1 MILDAVFKEE
11 GELVADFGNVYT
23 HGEATIVDQEYNPQS
38 ANAQSGK
45 AVAEAIGKNNIE
57 IDNAINNGD
66 AYAIN
71 TAKGYTDEKVGNI
84 ETALDSIIAIQNSL
98 IGGDA

>member
-1 MILDAVFKEE
+1 MAYLNGKKVMNAVVEEVTIL
-11 GELVADFGNVYT
+11 GL
-23 HGEATIVDQEYNPQS
+23 VDQEYNPQS

-57 IDNAINNGD
+57 IDNAINNGN

-84 ETALDSIIAIQNSL
+84 ETALDNIIAIQNSL